1 LRPMAVF
8 SWHLTEAPESFR
20 CLGRVQMRPGDVA
33 SQVSGRRPWE
43 SGPVSAED
51 TTDDA
56 MVRLRAL
63 VDPALVAHLRQSFEL
78 GFLGNMP
85 IADQIDH
92 ALGFVVLLEA
102 VCGEPPP
109 SVVDLGTGGGVPG
122 LVLASCWPETR
133 VVLLDAN
140 ERRTAF
146 LRQVVEG
153 WPGGANAEVVRG
165 RAEELGRSKE
175 YREQFATVTSRS
187 FGLPAVTA
195 ECGASFLA
203 VGGSMVV
210 SEPPDP
216 GSGDRWPEAG
226 LALLGLA
233 PQAVVRPM
241 GRFGYQL
248 LTKIE
253 PLDDRFPRRVG
264 IPVKRPAF

>member
-1 LRPMAVF
+1 
-8 SWHLTEAPESFR
+8 
-20 CLGRVQMRPGDVA
+20 
-33 SQVSGRRPWE
+33 
-43 SGPVSAED
+43 VSAEE
-51 TTDDA
+51 TTDDP

-63 VDPALVAHLRQSFEL
+63 VDPTLDVYLRRSFEL

-85 IADQIDH
+85 IADQVDH
-92 ALGFVVLLEA
+92 ALGFVALLEA

-146 LRQVVEG
+146 LREVVEG
-153 WPGGANAEVVRG
+153 WPGGSNAEVIRG
-165 RAEELGRSKE
+165 RAEELGQSNE
-175 YREQFATVTSRS
+175 YREQFAAVTSRS
-187 FGLPAVTA
+187 FGLPAATA

-203 VGGSMVV
+203 VGGSMVI

-216 GSGDRWPEAG
+216 GSADRWPEAG

-233 PQAVVRPM
+233 PKAVLRPM

-248 LTKIE
+248 LMKVE

-264 IPVKRPAF
+264 IPVKRPVF